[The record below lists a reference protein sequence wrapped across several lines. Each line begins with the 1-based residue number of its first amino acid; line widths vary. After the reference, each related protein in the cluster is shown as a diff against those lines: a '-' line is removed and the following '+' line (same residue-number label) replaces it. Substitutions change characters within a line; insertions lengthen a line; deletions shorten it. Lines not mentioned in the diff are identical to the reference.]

1 VRYGPTVPLR
11 RDARS
16 NLDRVVSS
24 AAEVFAVQ
32 GLDATLADVAKH
44 AGVGVGTVYRR
55 FANKD
60 DLIHE
65 VYGPRIRE
73 SEQLAADA
81 AEAADAWAG
90 FVEFFETSIQ
100 RLAADRGL
108 RELTTG
114 GYTERLGWARGSSPD
129 RLAALIED
137 NHRTMGVHLT
147 KLVRRAK
154 EAGVL
159 RADFEATDMMLLSM
173 SVQSTIALGGSAHPL
188 LYRRALGFILDGLR
202 PRRTRPTDL
211 STPALTDDDLTRLR
225 LVSDP
230 SAPSA
235 RSEF

>member
-1 VRYGPTVPLR
+1 MPLR

-16 NLDRVVSS
+16 NLERVLAS
-24 AAEVFAVQ
+24 AAAVFAAH
-32 GLDATLADVAKH
+32 GLDATLADVARE

-60 DLIHE
+60 DLIYE
-65 VYGPRIRE
+65 VYAARIRA

-81 AEAADAWAG
+81 AAATDSWAG
-90 FVEFFETSIQ
+90 FVEFFEMSIRQ
-100 RLAADRGL
+100 LATDRGL
-108 RELTTG
+108 RELTMG

-129 RLAALIED
+129 GLAALIEE

-147 KLVRRAK
+147 ALVRRAK

-173 SVQSTIALGGSAHPL
+173 SVQSTIALGGGTHPD

-202 PRRTRPTDL
+202 PHRTRPTDL
-211 STPALTDDDLTRLR
+211 PTPALTDADLTQLR
-225 LVSDP
+225 LH
-230 SAPSA
+230 
-235 RSEF
+235 

>member
-1 VRYGPTVPLR
+1 MPLR
-11 RDARS
+11 RDART
-16 NLDRVVSS
+16 NLERVVAS
-24 AAEVFAVQ
+24 AAEVFAAH

-44 AGVGVGTVYRR
+44 AEVGVGTVYRR

-65 VYGPRIRE
+65 VYEPRIRGA
-73 SEQLAADA
+73 EQLAADA
-81 AEAADAWAG
+81 AEATDVWAG

-100 RLAADRGL
+100 QLATDRGL

-129 RLAALIED
+129 RLATLIEG
-137 NHRTMGVHLT
+137 NHRAMGVHLT
-147 KLVRRAK
+147 TLVRRAK

-173 SVQSTIALGGSAHPL
+173 SVQSTLALGGGAHPE

-202 PRRTRPTDL
+202 PRRTGPTEL
-211 STPALTDDDLTRLR
+211 PVPALTDEDLSRLR
-225 LVSDP
+225 L
-230 SAPSA
+230 
-235 RSEF
+235 R